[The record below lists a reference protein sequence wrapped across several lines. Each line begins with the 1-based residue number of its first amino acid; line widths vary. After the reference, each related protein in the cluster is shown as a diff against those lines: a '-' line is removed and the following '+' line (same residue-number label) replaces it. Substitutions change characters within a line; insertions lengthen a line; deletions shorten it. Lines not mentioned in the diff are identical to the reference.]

1 MTSFIK
7 IQEAIVSKLDEFA
20 PDVDVN
26 SSDIEEGFERPC
38 FYVDMLDADL
48 DDLANNFS
56 ERKIEFD
63 ILYFPEDPKKNQKD
77 LLNMRDILTKAFV
90 ENREI
95 KITDD
100 LIAEAEQVKVFEVD
114 KVLHCKFEVFI
125 AEEYEKT
132 YEHNMEELEFEG
144 GI

>member
-1 MTSFIK
+1 M
-7 IQEAIVSKLDEFA
+7 
-20 PDVDVN
+20 
-26 SSDIEEGFERPC
+26 
-38 FYVDMLDADL
+38 
-48 DDLANNFS
+48 
-56 ERKIEFD
+56 
-63 ILYFPEDPKKNQKD
+63 
-77 LLNMRDILTKAFV
+77 TKAFV

-100 LIAEAEQVKVFEVD
+100 LTAEAEQVKVFEVD
-114 KVLHCKFEVFI
+114 KVLHCKFEIFI